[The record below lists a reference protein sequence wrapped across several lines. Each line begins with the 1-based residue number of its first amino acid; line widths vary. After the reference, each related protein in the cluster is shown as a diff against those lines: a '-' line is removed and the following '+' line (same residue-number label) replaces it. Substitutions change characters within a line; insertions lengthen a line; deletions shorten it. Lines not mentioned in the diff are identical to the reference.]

1 MSMALVEELLELTAL
16 KYMGDCKCGRCQ
28 LIPMDLLTRTIVALA
43 SRPASDAV
51 MLAAL
56 KAVEDWWLTQG
67 MKHFDG
73 APYAIFATR
82 DAIAIAE
89 AQSPKVKP

>member
-1 MSMALVEELLELTAL
+1 MAFKPYCEV
-16 KYMGDCKCGRCQ
+16 CKTWHS
-28 LIPMDLLTRTIVALA
+28 DK
-43 SRPASDAV
+43 DAV

-56 KAVEDWWLTQG
+56 RAVEDWWLTQG
-67 MKHFDG
+67 MKHFGG

-89 AQSPKVKP
+89 AHKPDGGTNG

>member
-1 MSMALVEELLELTAL
+1 VLQRQRTLCQQRRNAMTFKPYCEI
-16 KYMGDCKCGRCQ
+16 CKTWHDGPEGHVNER
-28 LIPMDLLTRTIVALA
+28 
-43 SRPASDAV
+43 AV

-67 MKHFDG
+67 MKHFGG

-82 DAIAIAE
+82 DAIAMAE
-89 AQSPKVKP
+89 GKQVVRTEPVSEQ